1 MLINPR
7 TYRQRQLLEQDARR
21 AGDHQYQPLVGWRL
35 SAQDL
40 RRGQEML
47 LVHQTGSVKIGEVVR

>member
-7 TYRQRQLLEQDARR
+7 TYHQLQAVERDARR
-21 AGDHQYQPLVGWRL
+21 AGDHQYQPLVGWRA
-35 SAQDL
+35 SPQDL
-40 RRGQEML
+40 QRGQEML